1 MTNTGHDNDP
11 GLADFTAGWETE
23 IDRQLRANHG
33 WVVLGLSNFHQR
45 PITST
50 RLAEVLDLSVS
61 EAEALARQYSW
72 PGTRTRAV
80 DGVITVNPGH
90 ARSAARRQVQ
100 IGDRRFGVTGC
111 GPDIFLYAPLVR
123 PSLQLEETCTVTGTP
138 IRIVFTPAG
147 VQSVD
152 PGGAVVAMPHP
163 RILDHVPTPCG
174 HIDHAA
180 GDAGEIIE
188 DVDASICAQ
197 WPLFSS
203 AEAAQGLMAHH
214 PGSRV
219 FPIREAWDLSF
230 LRSWRDKMSAVLDLR
245 N

>member
-1 MTNTGHDNDP
+1 MTSIEHDKDA
-11 GLADFTAGWETE
+11 GLADFMAAWETE
-23 IDRQLRANHG
+23 IDRMSANHG
-33 WVVLGLSNFHQR
+33 WVVLGLTNFGGR
-45 PITST
+45 PIPSA
-50 RLAEVLDLSVS
+50 RLAEVLGRSVG

-72 PGTRTRAV
+72 PGTRV
-80 DGVITVNPGH
+80 GDGLITVNPER
-90 ARSAARRQVQ
+90 AKSAARRQVQ

-138 IRIVFTPAG
+138 IRIVFTPSG
-147 VQSVD
+147 VERVD

-163 RILDHVPTPCG
+163 RILDQVPAPCG
-174 HIDHAA
+174 HLDEAA

-203 AEAAQGLMAHH
+203 AEAAQGLMPHH
-214 PGSRV
+214 PDGRV

-230 LRSWRDKMSAVLDLR
+230 LRKWRDKMSALLDLK